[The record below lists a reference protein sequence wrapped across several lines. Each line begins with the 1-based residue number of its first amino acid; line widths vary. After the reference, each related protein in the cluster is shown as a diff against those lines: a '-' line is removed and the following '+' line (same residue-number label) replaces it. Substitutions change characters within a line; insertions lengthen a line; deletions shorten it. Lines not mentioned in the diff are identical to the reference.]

1 MFTISGDVLSL
12 YVPHC
17 QSGVSISRGIE
28 VWFISLVFYLGS
40 FFPYTSLIVKAV
52 SASPEGLQSGF
63 LSLFS
68 ISGDEFSLYVPHYE
82 SGVGIFLLAL
92 ARVGGGGPL

>member
-1 MFTISGDVLSL
+1 MSS
-12 YVPHC
+12 
-17 QSGVSISRGIE
+17 
-28 VWFISLVFYLGS
+28 
-40 FFPYTSLIVKAV
+40 PYTSLIVKAV